1 MRSRSATA
9 TAAPGVA
16 PAAIRLAARAS
27 TRSDAYPV
35 PGTRYSRK
43 DVEVLLDVPVRHL
56 SAVALPLVALVV
68 LEDAQH
74 LAGHR
79 RLHELVVVERLERLA
94 ERHRHPPD
102 LLAGGDGLVDV
113 ALLGLARIELA
124 VDADDARRGAPGA
137 RRRRA

>member
-27 TRSDAYPV
+27 TRS
-35 PGTRYSRK
+35 GK
-43 DVEVLLDVPVRHL
+43 DVEVLLDVPVGHL

-68 LEDAQH
+68 LEHAEH

-79 RLHELVVVERLERLA
+79 RLDELVLIERLEGLA
-94 ERHRHPPD
+94 ERHRHAAD

-113 ALLGLARIELA
+113 ALLRVARIELA
-124 VDADDARRGAPGA
+124 VDAVLHRDRQRGQA
-137 RRRRA
+137 